1 MTHREVKTY
10 SIGFKLTYYTSRM
23 STGGMRYFYILLL
36 FVLCGRSYV
45 YSQNTPNE
53 IAELLE
59 RSKTLAQTQIDSSFL
74 YVDKA
79 LKIAATLEN
88 DTLLAQGR
96 LQKSGLY
103 ILKNDFSKSEALL
116 HNMIAGPL
124 SNRFKGLA
132 LHNLATI
139 QYYEQNF
146 EAALSLFMQAAEL
159 LEQTE
164 NLQKLVSTYSN
175 IGTINATLKNFKNAQ
190 IYFERALELSDFNT
204 GIKLQVLVNL
214 SSVYYSKKEYSK
226 YLKHLFEAEELALEL
241 QATEVLATIYTN
253 LSLYYSTE
261 AKDYTK
267 AIYYGDNALRIKKAS
282 NKINTLSK
290 TYNNIGYAYLKKKE
304 FSTAIRY
311 LDSAL
316 VGAGINLKPHI
327 YNSLKAS
334 HQGLKQNEKALYYA
348 DLKDEIKDSIVDA
361 NQKEKVAE
369 LTEKYESEKKAQR
382 ITVLDT
388 ENKLQA
394 LTIAQQHN
402 LLLALGLFAILIAVL
417 GYFGF
422 KNYKMKQQLDKVLLQ
437 QRLRKTQLNPHFL
450 FNALQSIQNFIQQND
465 KEKSKTYLTS
475 YAKLIRLVLEK
486 SDEDF
491 ISVEDDKIALES
503 YLNLQ
508 LLNYNKAFTYSI
520 DVSDSITGDFD
531 MLPTLITQPFVEN
544 AILHGLNSDHEGY
557 IAVAYYKKESV
568 LYVSISDNGKG
579 FEVKED
585 EAKRLHKSMSM
596 AIIREQLKNLN
607 RSSKGFKGTISVT
620 SDTQGTKVILS
631 FRTIEM

>member
-1 MTHREVKTY
+1 MTQGEVKEDRRRF
-10 SIGFKLTYYTSRM
+10 IHMFYTNKV
-23 STGGMRYFYILLL
+23 TLDWMRYCCLLL
-36 FVLCGRSYV
+36 LVVFCGKSHV
-45 YSQNTPNE
+45 YAQNKPKE
-53 IAELLE
+53 IAKFLE

-116 HNMIAGPL
+116 QKMMAAPL
-124 SNRFKGLA
+124 SKRFKGLA
-132 LHNLATI
+132 LHNLGTI
-139 QYYEQNF
+139 QYYKQNF

-159 LEQTE
+159 LEQAE
-164 NLQKLVSTYSN
+164 IPQKLVSTYSN
-175 IGTINATLKNFKNAQ
+175 IGAINATLKNLKNAQ
-190 IYFERALELSDFNT
+190 VYFERALELSDFNA

-226 YLKHLFEAEELALEL
+226 YLKRIFEAEELALEL
-241 QATEVLATIYTN
+241 QATKVLATIYTN

-261 AKDYTK
+261 AKDYAK
-267 AIYYGDNALRIKKAS
+267 AIYYGEKALRLKKAS

-316 VGAGINLKPHI
+316 VGAEINLKPHI
-327 YNSLKAS
+327 YNNLKAS
-334 HQGLKQNEKALYYA
+334 HQGLQQNEKALYYA
-348 DLKDEIKDSIVDA
+348 DLKDEIKDSIVEA
-361 NQKEKVAE
+361 HQKEKVAE
-369 LTEKYESEKKAQR
+369 LTEKYESEKKARR

-402 LLLALGLFAILIAVL
+402 LLLALGLFAVLIAVL

-422 KNYKMKQQLDKVLLQ
+422 KNYKIKQQLDKVLLQ

-491 ISVEDDKIALES
+491 ISVEDDKMALES

-520 DVSDSITGDFD
+520 DVADSVTEDFD
-531 MLPTLITQPFVEN
+531 LLPTLITQPFVEN
-544 AILHGLNSDHEGY
+544 AILHGLNSDHEGH
-557 IAVAYYKKESV
+557 IEIAYYKKENV

-579 FEVKED
+579 FKVKED
-585 EAKRLHKSMSM
+585 EARRLHKSMSM

-607 RSSKGFKGTISVT
+607 RSSKGFKGTISVNSGT
-620 SDTQGTKVILS
+620 EGTKVILS
-631 FRTIEM
+631 FKTIEI